1 MVNTFSQMMPL
12 VIATMQAFTTC
23 NEDHAT
29 ECFEL
34 LDELC
39 ENLNAVIAPH
49 VKSLV
54 NMCLAIATN
63 KSLDDS
69 LRVKAVG
76 FIGWLARTKK
86 KALVKHKLVEPI
98 VGKCADALLFQQSV
112 VSEKNRMYTYT
123 EIHNTIV
130 VYSTCRHVIRTHDYT
145 AR

>member
-1 MVNTFSQMMPL
+1 MVNTYSQMMPL
-12 VIATMQAFTTC
+12 VIATIQAFTTSD
-23 NEDHAT
+23 EERAT

-54 NMCLAIATN
+54 SMCLAIATN

-98 VGKCADALLFQQSV
+98 VGK
-112 VSEKNRMYTYT
+112 
-123 EIHNTIV
+123 
-130 VYSTCRHVIRTHDYT
+130 
-145 AR
+145 